1 MRYTSDEQRRYA
13 FRDWLR
19 AELAR
24 LDFYQRRGDRYLVS
38 EFARYAT
45 QKGARV
51 EEVSLGRYLRDDNP
65 VLPTPE
71 SCRELARALE
81 RHPAEVLM
89 QAGYLTPDDF
99 FYLPGVTAGPAELER
114 QREAIN
120 GYTYLPEAIRTQ
132 MQASLDRQMQ
142 LMQLPTQGFADDG
155 GDRGDNGARPKR
167 QPGKRGASAGDHP
180 GADHHPAAQ
189 RAAHAPRYG
198 QPTCRSA
205 QRRPREQR
213 ADPLQRRVGA
223 DYHAS
228 NIPWRQRHPGVRS
241 CERTPGLFRP
251 RAGASARLARQP
263 PPQDYSARKA
273 SASRL

>member
-71 SCRELARALE
+71 SCRELARALD

-99 FYLPGVTAGPAELER
+99 FYLPGVGVDADELER

-120 GYTYLPEAIRTQ
+120 NYTYLPEAIRTQ

-142 LMQLPTQGFADDG
+142 LMQLPTQGFADEAA
-155 GDRGDNGARPKR
+155 GAESGPSQTASQEDAAR
-167 QPGKRGASAGDHP
+167 QREI
-180 GADHHPAAQ
+180 AQ
-189 RAAHAPRYG
+189 T
-198 QPTCRSA
+198 PTTILPPSA
-205 QRRPREQR
+205 QATPPAVTPNSAQ
-213 ADPLQRRVGA
+213 ATGA
-223 DYHAS
+223 PTRS
-228 NIPWRQRHPGVRS
+228 NG
-241 CERTPGLFRP
+241 E
-251 RAGASARLARQP
+251 
-263 PPQDYSARKA
+263 
-273 SASRL
+273 

>member
-71 SCRELARALE
+71 SCRELARALD

-99 FYLPGVTAGPAELER
+99 FYLPGAGVDSDELER

-120 GYTYLPEAIRTQ
+120 GYTYLPEAIRSQ

-142 LMQLPTQGFADDG
+142 LMQLPTQGFADDVDAPTNG
-155 GDRGDNGARPKR
+155 ASQDNPARPHEITQAPTTILPPGAQPAPPAAAPNGARAT
-167 QPGKRGASAGDHP
+167 GAP
-180 GADHHPAAQ
+180 N
-189 RAAHAPRYG
+189 RANG
-198 QPTCRSA
+198 
-205 QRRPREQR
+205 E
-213 ADPLQRRVGA
+213 
-223 DYHAS
+223 
-228 NIPWRQRHPGVRS
+228 
-241 CERTPGLFRP
+241 
-251 RAGASARLARQP
+251 
-263 PPQDYSARKA
+263 
-273 SASRL
+273 

>member
-45 QKGARV
+45 QRGARV

-89 QAGYLTPDDF
+89 QAGYLTPEDF
-99 FYLPGVTAGPAELER
+99 FYLPGVTAGPADLER

-120 GYTYLPEAIRTQ
+120 SYTYLPEAIRSQ

-142 LMQLPTQGFADDG
+142 LMQLPTQGFADSGDLGGSQGVSPDG
-155 GDRGDNGARPKR
+155 AARSQEIIQAPTIILPPSAQPTPPAAANPPASTASAPNGAH
-167 QPGKRGASAGDHP
+167 SAGTP
-180 GADHHPAAQ
+180 T
-189 RAAHAPRYG
+189 RANG
-198 QPTCRSA
+198 
-205 QRRPREQR
+205 
-213 ADPLQRRVGA
+213 D
-223 DYHAS
+223 
-228 NIPWRQRHPGVRS
+228 
-241 CERTPGLFRP
+241 
-251 RAGASARLARQP
+251 
-263 PPQDYSARKA
+263 
-273 SASRL
+273 

>member
-71 SCRELARALE
+71 SCRELARALD

-99 FYLPGVTAGPAELER
+99 FYLPGASIGADELER
-114 QREAIN
+114 QREAISQ
-120 GYTYLPEAIRTQ
+120 YTYLPEAIRTQ

-142 LMQLPTQGFADDG
+142 LMQLPTQGFADSGDG
-155 GDRGDNGARPKR
+155 TEAD
-167 QPGKRGASAGDHP
+167 PG
-180 GADHHPAAQ
+180 Q
-189 RAAHAPRYG
+189 RASQEGAARQSEITQTPTTILPPEAQPMPPTAAP
-198 QPTCRSA
+198 
-205 QRRPREQR
+205 
-213 ADPLQRRVGA
+213 
-223 DYHAS
+223 
-228 NIPWRQRHPGVRS
+228 NGVRVNS
-241 CERTPGLFRP
+241 SPTHANGE
-251 RAGASARLARQP
+251 
-263 PPQDYSARKA
+263 
-273 SASRL
+273 